1 MAGWFARLI
10 GRAPPAPAAAPA
22 PSPSTLARATLAA
35 AAATSAP
42 SPAPAPV
49 AAAAPAFGLRR
60 PLVGSKGQIA
70 GFELLLPSALELRLA
85 QRADAAA
92 TQARAAHQALLLAA
106 AAPLCRA
113 GRLVLVSLSAGAL
126 ARPGVAQQ
134 AASGALICVPDL
146 ALLPA
151 DAAAA
156 LRARGV
162 RLGVPDGPPA
172 NAPAADFVLLQAV
185 AGGLD
190 TLLLSAQRWREQRA
204 PLPLLATGLLHLDDV
219 ERVLRAGFT
228 LVGGVLD
235 RGQGAPAARPLSAA
249 AHRICELMNHLAL
262 EHDTHIVSDA
272 VRGDVALSYRLLRY
286 ANSPALGLRKTV
298 ESVDAA
304 VMLLGRK
311 ELQRWLN
318 VLLLSVADS
327 RQASRALQE
336 MALARGRLLEGLAGL
351 RGHPAPQTLF
361 TMGLLSLLEVLLQV
375 PLADALAPL
384 RLPEPVLLALL
395 QRQGPLADYLA
406 LAEALDAG
414 DSAQIDACAA
424 TFGGV
429 DAVQEVADAAW
440 VWATEVAVSAAP
452 EPGAGAGA
460 AKEVPKEGAK
470 EAAITAGAA
479 TAAAAAAPVS
489 SIAR

>member
-10 GRAPPAPAAAPA
+10 GRASPVPLATTA
-22 PSPSTLARATLAA
+22 PSPAALARATLAA
-35 AAATSAP
+35 AAASSAATP
-42 SPAPAPV
+42 PAV
-49 AAAAPAFGLRR
+49 AVAVAAPAFGLRR

-70 GFELLLPSALELRLA
+70 GFELVLPAALELRLA

-92 TQARAAHQALLLAA
+92 TQARAANQALLLAA

-113 GRLVLVSLSAGAL
+113 GRLVLMTLGAGAL

-151 DAAAA
+151 EAAAG

-172 NAPAADFVLLQAV
+172 SAPAADFVLLQAV

-204 PLPLLATGLLHLDDV
+204 PLPLLATGLQHLDDV

-249 AHRICELMNHLAL
+249 AHRICELMNHLTL
-262 EHDTHIVSDA
+262 DHDTHILSDA

-286 ANSPALGLRKTV
+286 ANSPASGLRNTV

-304 VMLLGRK
+304 VVMLGRN

-318 VLLLSVADS
+318 VLLLSVANS
-327 RQASRALQE
+327 RQASRAVQE

-384 RLPEPVLLALL
+384 RLPEPVLQALL
-395 QRQGPLADYLA
+395 QRQGPLAEYLA

-414 DSAQIDACAA
+414 DSVQIEAQAA
-424 TFGGV
+424 AFGGV
-429 DAVQEVADAAW
+429 EAVQVLADAAW
-440 VWATEVAVSAAP
+440 VWATEVAASAAP
-452 EPGAGAGA
+452 DRGAGAGKPGEATADA
-460 AKEVPKEGAK
+460 AV
-470 EAAITAGAA
+470 TGAA
-479 TAAAAAAPVS
+479 TAVAAVAPSPGTV
-489 SIAR
+489 R

>member
-10 GRAPPAPAAAPA
+10 GRAPPAAPASTAA
-22 PSPSTLARATLAA
+22 PSPAVLARSALAA
-35 AAATSAP
+35 AAATSSAN
-42 SPAPAPV
+42 SS
-49 AAAAPAFGLRR
+49 AAAPPLPTPTFGLRR
-60 PLVGSKGQIA
+60 PLVGSKGNVA
-70 GFELLLPSALELRLA
+70 GFELLLPPALEQRLA

-92 TQARAAHQALLLAA
+92 AQARAANQALLLAA
-106 AAPLCRA
+106 AAPLCKT
-113 GRLVLVSLSAGAL
+113 GRLVLVTLGASAL

-134 AASGALICVPDL
+134 ATSGALICVPDL

-151 DAAAA
+151 EAAAG

-172 NAPAADFVLLQAV
+172 EAPAADFVLLQAV

-204 PLPLLATGLLHLDDV
+204 PLPLLATGLMHLDDV

-228 LVGGVLD
+228 LVGGTLD
-235 RGQGAPAARPLSAA
+235 RSHSAPAARPLSAA
-249 AHRICELMNHLAL
+249 AHRLCELMNHLTL
-262 EHDTHIVSDA
+262 NHDTHIVSDA

-286 ANSPALGLRKTV
+286 ANSPVLGLRHTV

-304 VMLLGRK
+304 VMLLGRQ

-327 RQASRALQE
+327 RQASRAVQE
-336 MALARGRLLEGLAGL
+336 MALARGRLLEGLAVM

-361 TMGLLSLLEVLLQV
+361 TMGVMSLLEVLLQV

-384 RLPEPVLLALL
+384 RLPEPVLQALL
-395 QRQGPLADYLA
+395 QRQGPLAEYLA

-414 DSAQIDACAA
+414 DGGRIDAQAEP
-424 TFGGV
+424 FGGV
-429 DAVQEVADAAW
+429 ETVQDLADRAW
-440 VWATEVAVSAAP
+440 AWATEIAVSAAP
-452 EPGAGAGA
+452 NRGTAVSGATGASS
-460 AKEVPKEGAK
+460 P
-470 EAAITAGAA
+470 AG
-479 TAAAAAAPVS
+479 AAAAAAGS
-489 SIAR
+489 SANAAR